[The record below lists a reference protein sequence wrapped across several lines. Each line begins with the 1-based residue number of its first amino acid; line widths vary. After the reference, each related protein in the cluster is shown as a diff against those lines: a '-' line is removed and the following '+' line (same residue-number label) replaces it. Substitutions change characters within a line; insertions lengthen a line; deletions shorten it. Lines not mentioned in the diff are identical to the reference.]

1 MQLFDTWENIRHTA
15 PLIHHITNYVTVNDV
30 ANITLA
36 CGASPVM
43 ADDIEEAAE
52 ITKLAAGLCLN
63 IGTLNQRTIPAMLAA
78 AHQAGKLHHP
88 IVLDPVGAGATALR
102 TKTAQEIL
110 ATGYI
115 TCVRGNISEIKT
127 LVNGA
132 GHTQGVDASAVDS
145 VTEENLAASCTF
157 ARQASRQLGTIVA
170 ITGAIDLVADSD
182 KCCIIRNGRPE
193 MSRITGTGCQCSAI
207 VAACLAANPGQ
218 PFAAAAAAVMA
229 MGLAGEI
236 AATCLPPKAGNA
248 SYRNCIIDTIC
259 HLNACDLEKGARYEI
274 R

>member
-1 MQLFDTWENIRHTA
+1 MQLFDTWENIRRKT

-52 ITKLAAGLCLN
+52 ITALAAGLCIN
-63 IGTLNQRTIPAMLAA
+63 IGTLSQRTIPAMLAA
-78 AHQAGKLHHP
+78 ARKAGELHHP

-102 TKTAQEIL
+102 TKTAQAIL
-110 ATGYI
+110 DTGYI

-127 LVNGA
+127 LVHGA
-132 GHTQGVDASAVDS
+132 GHTQGVDAAAVDS
-145 VTEENLAASCTF
+145 IAEDNLVEGCTF
-157 ARQASRQLGTIVA
+157 ARQAAHQLGCTVA
-170 ITGAIDLVADSD
+170 ITGAIDLVADKD
-182 KCCIIRNGRPE
+182 KCYIIRNGRPE

-207 VAACLAANPGQ
+207 TAACLAANPGRTLD
-218 PFAAAAAAVMA
+218 AAATAVMA

-236 AATCLPPKAGNA
+236 AAGHLQPEEGNA
-248 SYRNCIIDTIC
+248 TYRNHIIDTIG
-259 HLNACDLEKGARYEI
+259 HLTASDMEKGAKYEI